1 MLSQMQ
7 RRMSAV
13 LKISS
18 SQLLCLIEIIVVSV
32 GIALFFFFQNRKLKS
47 SHNDSQESA
56 EKMQK
61 ELTIQSKKKT
71 ELSEWKAKFE
81 NLQQKFDRMKE
92 VNGTLKEFIRSIMP
106 ESAGSENMQQL
117 LSDMDLSRND
127 LDACI
132 SGLKT
137 EMKDRGEQ
145 ITSNKKQGQLHEKEL
160 KLQKEEITHLKRK
173 LKDTVKKAEFDS
185 IQAEKNRLVIRVEQ
199 VEKQLKQKTEEFKK
213 MEKEH
218 MWLEKEYN
226 AMYNN
231 VDEEHEESLN
241 QAEGG
246 RSSKG

>member
-1 MLSQMQ
+1 
-7 RRMSAV
+7 V